1 MRDYRDPKAM
11 AKTVREFL
19 AAKNISLKHS
29 ESLELVSKMLG
40 FSDWNTFSAAISN
53 ERPGINAPKETQD
66 ISKSEPASSYPDAA
80 KFVGYYK
87 QDGMAPLRI
96 YRERERFFCQM
107 TAQPPVEIFQESEVK
122 FSSKSSYAQITFVL
136 DAVGEVTELI
146 MNETGYEQ
154 RWVRVDDKF
163 AEGLISTLERR
174 IKFNQPQAGSERAL
188 VNLIS
193 GIASG
198 QPDYNEM
205 EPGQALAIRDQLATL
220 HPLLTEAGELESVRF
235 IGVQND
241 GFDTYHAQHP
251 RRTFRWIIGIDPD
264 SNKIVRTWM
273 NAGG

>member
-11 AKTVREFL
+11 AKTVCEFL
-19 AAKNISLKHS
+19 AARNISLKHS

-40 FSDWNTFSAAISN
+40 FSDWNTLSAAISN
-53 ERPGINAPKETQD
+53 ERSGINVPKETQD
-66 ISKSEPASSYPDAA
+66 ISKTEPATSYPDAA

-87 QDGMAPLRI
+87 QDAMAPLRV

-107 TAQPPVEIFQESEVK
+107 TAQAPVEIFQESEVK
-122 FSSKSSYAQITFVL
+122 FSSKFSYAQITFVL
-136 DAVGEVTELI
+136 DAVGEVTGLI

-154 RWVRVDDKF
+154 CWVRIEDKI

-193 GIASG
+193 GIVSE

-220 HPLLTEAGELESVRF
+220 HPLLIEAGDLESVKF

-241 GFDTYHAQHP
+241 GFDTYHAQHE
-251 RRTFRWIIGIDPD
+251 RRTFRWIIGIEPEG
-264 SNKIVRTWM
+264 NKIVRAWV